1 MIIEVNKGLKVTSLK
16 NKKAIS
22 TVVSTLIII
31 GTVFALFAIIYPWFT
46 SSLTFSQSSA
56 GLWYLSQEE
65 ASKERIVIEMVV
77 FEVDAAGNKY
87 VNIFVRNVG
96 EIDVKISAIYING
109 SAQTSVDPSLP
120 YRLYV
125 SANGAVNV
133 QNFKIAY
140 LWSENEIYMIKV
152 VTSRGAEAIYEAK
165 R

>member
-1 MIIEVNKGLKVTSLK
+1 MKFKFLKI
-16 NKKAIS
+16 NKKAVSPVI
-22 TVVSTLIII
+22 STLIII

-65 ASKERIVIEMVV
+65 ASKERIVIEMVT
-77 FEVDAAGNKY
+77 FEVDSAGNKY

-96 EIDVKISAIYING
+96 EIDVKITAIYING
-109 SAQTSVDPSLP
+109 SAQTNVNPPLP
-120 YRLYV
+120 YRLYA
-125 SANGAVNV
+125 SANGAINV

-152 VTSRGAEAIYEAK
+152 VTSRGTEAIYEAK